1 MEESMK
7 HNNIT
12 AAFKGRLGKFL
23 AGFFAVAITL
33 ALGFF
38 GCMVQSNSI
47 GSTCQESVSSFV

>member
-1 MEESMK
+1 MK